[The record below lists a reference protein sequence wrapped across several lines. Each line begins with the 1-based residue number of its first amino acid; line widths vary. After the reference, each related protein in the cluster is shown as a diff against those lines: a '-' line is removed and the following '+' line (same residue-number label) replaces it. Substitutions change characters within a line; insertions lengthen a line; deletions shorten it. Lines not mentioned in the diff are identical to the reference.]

1 MKNSTLERERTAS
14 REIERFPEEISKKEN
29 IRKNKRI
36 GKIKRRVAFL
46 MCLLII
52 FVCIGVIA
60 SIMSDKACN
69 ETLTYETLPPEE
81 TQNPYSA
88 FSFYKEAYQK
98 RYEDYASVNPKL
110 SPEEIVWMVN
120 SNQDK
125 EKYNYDI
132 PVSGY
137 DDIAIIVNKYYKVP
151 DDYEPSDLVLVDG
164 QKMRKEA
171 ATAFKKMQSDA
182 KGEGLKILAVSGYRT
197 VSYQRGLYNRYL
209 AGDSKENVDRYS
221 ARAGYSEHHTG
232 LAVDV
237 FGSKDG
243 LRQFETTPEYPW
255 VKENCYKYG
264 FIIRYLKETEAI
276 TGYEAEPWHLR
287 YVGLEI
293 STDMREKGINSLEE
307 YHAKHLQ

>member
-1 MKNSTLERERTAS
+1 MRNSTIEKPVSKRI
-14 REIERFPEEISKKEN
+14 EISPEEIKIREN
-29 IRKNKRI
+29 IGKKKRI
-36 GKIKRRVAFL
+36 RKIKRAASLFI
-46 MCLLII
+46 CLLVIL
-52 FVCIGVIA
+52 VCIGVIA
-60 SIMSDKACN
+60 SIVSDKACN
-69 ETLTYETLPPEE
+69 ETPTYETLPPEE
-81 TQNPYSA
+81 TQNPYTA
-88 FSFYKEAYQK
+88 FSFYKEDYQK
-98 RYEDYASVNPKL
+98 RYENYASLNPEL

-137 DDIAIIVNKYYKVP
+137 DNIAIIVNKYYKVP

-164 QKMRKEA
+164 QKMRQEA
-171 ATAFKKMQSDA
+171 ADAFKKMQNDA
-182 KGEGLKILAVSGYRT
+182 KCEGLKILAVSGYRT

-209 AGDSKENVDRYS
+209 GSDSPENVDRYS

-264 FIIRYLKETEAI
+264 FIIRYLKETEHI

-293 STDMREKGINSLEE
+293 STDMKEKGINSLEE
-307 YHAKHLQ
+307 YHAKYLQ